1 MTTTTYTL
9 WSEANKAK
17 TTFWTENVDNWTPEV
32 DAVYS
37 QLLRK
42 SEELFYAY
50 RAEVTGKSVDEVAY
64 EVNSKIH
71 SARD

>member
-1 MTTTTYTL
+1 MTTTTYKL
-9 WSEANKAK
+9 WLEANNAK
-17 TTFWTENVDNWTPEV
+17 TAFWTENADNWTPEV

-42 SEELFYAY
+42 SENLFYAY
-50 RAEVTGKSVDEVAY
+50 RAEATGQSVDEVAY
-64 EVNSKIH
+64 EVNNKIH